1 VSSPSICRSAAT
13 LLYILLALFSPS
25 VIFCILR
32 RPPGSPLFPYTT
44 LFRSARLAGIF
55 ASRGREDAKDTP
67 SRERDV
73 PYAGRQVSPRSLRHH
88 LTYPKARSQYWCSLV
103 QNGVI

>member
-1 VSSPSICRSAAT
+1 VLCRILHSGVLQKCVIIGGVAYESLT
-13 LLYILLALFSPS
+13 LHQNID
-25 VIFCILR
+25 
-32 RPPGSPLFPYTT
+32 
-44 LFRSARLAGIF
+44 ARLAGIF

-73 PYAGRQVSPRSLRHH
+73 PDAGRQVSPRSLRHH